1 MRKRKNSKV
10 VHADIFIIT
19 CICVL
24 VIWFDPTVECQI
36 RALRWMR
43 SDMAF
48 QSEYLETR
56 VNIGFSNSVPDG
68 VYSFDKYFCYSF
80 FIYIYKKQTKN
91 VVSILSRHVSR
102 AFHTYRFR
110 LVSLL

>member
-10 VHADIFIIT
+10 VHGDIFIIT

-36 RALRWMR
+36 GALRWMR

-56 VNIGFSNSVPDG
+56 VNIGFSNSVRDG
-68 VYSFDKYFCYSF
+68 VYSFDKYICYF
-80 FIYIYKKQTKN
+80 FFLYIKKKKKKKMW
-91 VVSILSRHVSR
+91 
-102 AFHTYRFR
+102 FRF
-110 LVSLL
+110 